1 MQSLIKYLCAILI
14 FSSTSITFSQIT
26 DSIKIHNVLN
36 PDSIQVKADSLETK
50 DSTLVTAKR
59 DSIVIL
65 HSSALS
71 DKSFFV
77 DRNKLQR
84 MEYRYTGD
92 YLRAFPFNFI
102 KDLGFPGQPNETF
115 LYGVGNSAINYLM
128 DGISLNNRYHN
139 SINLNLLQSENI
151 DSVEIVPLPRGFLY
165 GAYNNPVSVNFITR
179 DFVTRQPYSRIRY
192 YQGPDR
198 ETMLDGYFNLQ
209 ISRKFIASFE
219 ITNRI
224 VDSTFTNTD
233 FSIWQGKL
241 KLKYLLSNDVNIIA
255 TYNYN
260 DYNAGYSGGVD
271 VDSIR
276 RAGGDVNNLLYDYSL
291 APVLYP
297 NGKVKTLMHH
307 PKLRFLIKPT
317 GWLNT
322 DASIFYIFSENVKND
337 FTNQTVDN
345 KVYGLNLRNNASYK
359 NFKFQLNIDY
369 EKGNFK
375 NYFYSPIGP
384 VPLNYSQSNSFNYDL
399 FSFAGIISTDIA
411 DGKLVPSLF
420 YKLSQI
426 SGDIDYLNRGS
437 SDNNSTGFGGDL
449 TFKSA
454 DYLSFYFGYSLSNTY
469 GNNDNSLS
477 LEIGTN
483 FKSDFFSA
491 YLKYFIND
499 YQYSYNPFSYGP
511 SILSSYIRFGK
522 VDGLGANISINLWKL
537 SLESTSAY
545 YHSLGDQ
552 LIGVPDFQTQ
562 TGLYY
567 KDILFE
573 KNLNLKT
580 GLVISYTGKNNVFTA
595 EHGLLEVPS
604 SYKLD
609 FTLAGEI
616 QKVVV
621 VYFLWQNL
629 LNNNYYITP
638 YYPMPSRS
646 IRFGV
651 AWELFN

>member
-1 MQSLIKYLCAILI
+1 MQSLIKNLCLI
-14 FSSTSITFSQIT
+14 FLLISSVTFSQIT
-26 DSIKIHNVLN
+26 DSLKVQDTLKIDTLQ
-36 PDSIQVKADSLETK
+36 SKKDSLK
-50 DSTLVTAKR
+50 INDSTLIKTKR
-59 DSIVIL
+59 DSIIIL

-71 DKSFFV
+71 NKSFFL
-77 DRNKLQR
+77 DRSKLQKR
-84 MEYRYTGD
+84 EFRYTGD

-115 LYGVGNSAINYLM
+115 LYGVGNSAVNYLM
-128 DGISLNNRYHN
+128 DGISLNDRYHN
-139 SINLNLLQSENI
+139 SFNLNLLQSEDV
-151 DSVEIVPLPRGFLY
+151 DSVEVVPLPRGFLY
-165 GAYNNPVSVNFITR
+165 GAFNNPVSVNFITR
-179 DFVTRQPYSRIRY
+179 DFITRQPYSRIRY

-198 ETMLDGYFNLQ
+198 ETLLDGYFNLQ

-224 VDSTFTNTD
+224 VDSTFSNSE
-233 FSIWQGKL
+233 FSIWQGKF

-271 VDSIR
+271 VDSIK
-276 RAGGDVNNLLYDYSL
+276 RAGEDVNNLLYDNSL
-291 APVLYP
+291 APVVYP
-297 NGKVKTLMHH
+297 NGEVKTLMHY

-317 GWLNT
+317 EWLNT
-322 DASIFYIFSENVKND
+322 DASLFYLYSENVQND
-337 FTNQTVDN
+337 FTDQTVDN
-345 KVYGLNLRNNASYK
+345 KVYGINIRNDALYK

-369 EKGNFK
+369 EKDDFK
-375 NYFYSPIGP
+375 TYLSNSIGP
-384 VPLNYSQSNSFNYDL
+384 ILLDNLQSNAFNYDL
-399 FSFAGIISTDIA
+399 FSVAGIISADIA

-420 YKLSQI
+420 YKFSQF
-426 SGDIDYLNRGS
+426 SSSIDFLNRGS
-437 SDNNSTGFGGDL
+437 NNNNSNGFGGDL
-449 TFKSA
+449 TFKSTK
-454 DYLSFYFGYSLSNTY
+454 YLSFYFGCSLLNKY
-469 GNNDNSLS
+469 GQSDNSLF
-477 LEIGTN
+477 LEIGTKYKLQYFN
-483 FKSDFFSA
+483 ANVRYFS
-491 YLKYFIND
+491 NE
-499 YQYSYNPFSYGP
+499 YQYFYYNSFNSYG
-511 SILSSYIRFGK
+511 FGK
-522 VDGLGANISINLWKL
+522 VDGLGANIDLNLWKL

-545 YHSLGDQ
+545 YHSLNNQ

-567 KDILFE
+567 KDILFD

-580 GLVISYTGKNNVFTA
+580 GLVANYIGKNNVFTA
-595 EHGLLEVPS
+595 EHGLVEVPS

-616 QKVVV
+616 QEVVM

-629 LNNNYYITP
+629 LGDNYYITP